1 MPELSILSF
10 LQLAV
15 GVGLLNVWL
24 IRAGSATDYR
34 GGEAKTLRE
43 EFQAYGLPDVAFYAV
58 GALKILSGLVLVAG
72 LWLELPVRAAAG
84 IIALLMVGALSMHV
98 KVSDPPKRSVPA
110 TLMLLMC
117 VGIVFLT

>member
-1 MPELSILSF
+1 MPTHQGLIEGCRTTLPEIPAPELSILSF

-24 IRAGSATDYR
+24 IRAGSATGYR
-34 GGEAKTLRE
+34 GGEAK
-43 EFQAYGLPDVAFYAV
+43 
-58 GALKILSGLVLVAG
+58 
-72 LWLELPVRAAAG
+72 
-84 IIALLMVGALSMHV
+84 
-98 KVSDPPKRSVPA
+98 KRSVPA